1 MKRILVPCDFSEPAV
16 QAYYSAMNLAE
27 RTNAEVF
34 VLNVIDLPHSYET
47 GLGLPP
53 YYFGAPLEK
62 EIETIARDSFEKL
75 KNKHPRKT
83 KVTLNIIHG
92 LVTPTIHQAII
103 DFQVDLVVM
112 GTHGASG
119 WQEFWVGSNT
129 EKIVRTSPVPVLAIR
144 KSFELEKIT
153 DIVFP
158 TTLQFDQVRLVA
170 YIKELQSFF
179 SAKLHLLLVN
189 TPHNMKRTKDEMEM
203 MADYVKHFE
212 LKDCTVNIRNDFYEQ
227 NGIISFANEIN
238 AGMIVMG
245 TSGRRGLSHLFAGS
259 IAEDVVN
266 HVDCPIWTFS
276 THKKLDQRK

>member
-16 QAYYSAMNLAE
+16 QAYRFAMNIAE

-34 VLNVIDLPHSYET
+34 VLKVIDLPPAYDI
-47 GLGLPP
+47 GLGSPP
-53 YYFGAPLEK
+53 YFFDTSLGK
-62 EIETIARDSFEKL
+62 EIEVLATDNFEKM
-75 KNKHPRKT
+75 KSQYARKDNVKFNT
-83 KVTLNIIHG
+83 IHG
-92 LVTPTIHQAII
+92 AVTPTIRHAIKELQI
-103 DFQVDLVVM
+103 DLVVM

-144 KSFELEKIT
+144 KSIELKKIT

-158 TTLQFDQVRLVA
+158 TTLHLDQTYLVNHV
-170 YIKELQSFF
+170 KELQSFF
-179 SAKLHLLLVN
+179 SAKLHLLMVN

-203 MADYVKHFE
+203 MTDYATHFKLE
-212 LKDCTVNIRNDFYEQ
+212 NFTINIRNDFYEED
-227 NGIISFANEIN
+227 GIISFAHEIK
-238 AGMIVMG
+238 AGLIAMG

-266 HVDCPIWTFS
+266 HADCPIWTFP
-276 THKKLDQRK
+276 TQ

>member
-16 QAYYSAMNLAE
+16 QAYHFALNIAE
-27 RTNAEVF
+27 RTNAEIF
-34 VLNVIDLPHSYET
+34 VLRVIDLPPAYD
-47 GLGLPP
+47 LGMGIPP
-53 YYFGAPLEK
+53 YYFDTNLVEDMEAVTREN
-62 EIETIARDSFEKL
+62 FEKL
-75 KNKHPRKT
+75 KSQSQHGGQ
-83 KVTLNIIHG
+83 VTLNIIHG
-92 LVTPTIHQAII
+92 AVTPAIRQAIKDKQI
-103 DFQVDLVVM
+103 DLVVM

-144 KSFELEKIT
+144 KSTELNKII

-158 TTLQFDQVRLVA
+158 TTLQLDQTHLVNQ
-170 YIKELQSFF
+170 IKKLQSFF

-203 MADYVKHFE
+203 MADYATHFKLE
-212 LKDCTVNIRNDFYEQ
+212 NFTTNIRDDFYEQ
-227 NGIISFANEIN
+227 DAIISFAHEIK
-238 AGMIVMG
+238 AGMIAMG

-266 HVDCPIWTFS
+266 HADCPIWTFS
-276 THKKLDQRK
+276 NQKS